1 MTTGISLVRENAA
14 SMAPPRSLWVPFP
27 LGRPL
32 GVPNDPEF
40 QHRVVAAALA
50 LLTHEHGPIL
60 QDFAE
65 EAPQHSTEA
74 ALACP
79 VNFAQPE
86 GDTAS
91 WKARLTAELAAL
103 KPWHDLGKRRRHGRT
118 LTGLTKTSVDTIID
132 ELASHLDTSTLP
144 IDDLTQFKRAT
155 EDAKAFYLE
164 AMTAQ
169 PGATDPD
176 SLHDLFWTNTALA
189 DALVLLSKQV
199 SSTPGLEQFARILVP
214 RSAMVAR
221 AATTPRN

>member
-40 QHRVVAAALA
+40 QHRVVAAALD
-50 LLTHEHGPIL
+50 LLTREHGPIL
-60 QDFAE
+60 QDYTE
-65 EAPQHSTEA
+65 EAPQHSTET

-91 WKARLTAELAAL
+91 WKARLTAELKAL
-103 KPWHDLGKRRRHGRT
+103 RPWHDLSKRRRQGRT
-118 LTGLTKTSVDTIID
+118 LTGLTKTSIDTIID
-132 ELASHLDTSTLP
+132 ELAAHLDTGALP
-144 IDDLTQFKRAT
+144 IDELTHFKRVT

-169 PGATDPD
+169 PGEADPD
-176 SLHDLFWTNTALA
+176 SLHNLFWTNTALA
-189 DALVLLSKQV
+189 DALVLLSEQV

-214 RSAMVAR
+214 RSAVVAR
-221 AATTPRN
+221 ATTTPSN